1 MADRE
6 LDPITLQVIS
16 GALDTIAEEMG
27 HVLYRMS
34 FSSIIRESQDLGAG
48 LFDTE
53 YNTLC
58 ESEST
63 PLHIGSL
70 PGYLEGIEKVVQG
83 NWADGDVVIH
93 NHPYYGSS
101 HSPDIAVVIPI
112 FYREK
117 LVGYS
122 ANTAHHLDIGAATPG
137 LIIDIPDVYA
147 EGMLF
152 AGTKLYEAG
161 RRNEQMWDYIR
172 NNSRAS
178 RQLLDD
184 LDAQIAS
191 ARLGVR
197 RFIELMDRFSYDV
210 VIAATRQLMDYTE
223 RVLRQ
228 RIAAIPDGEYR
239 AEGFLDDDGRN
250 RDVRLP
256 IKVCVRIRG
265 DGIEVDLTGSAD
277 QVETGFNVPF
287 EGSTK
292 VACFCAIRSLLLD
305 AETSEIKV
313 PSNQGSF
320 RPIDVI
326 APEGSIFNP
335 RFPAAAEARF
345 SQINRVIDLI
355 YKALSP
361 VLPDEI
367 IAGSSATLSFAAYS
381 GVRPTGDYWVFLE
394 VNEGSYGGRPAS
406 DGPDSIDSLMANTR
420 NNPLEDLAMH
430 LPMVCDRYELRTDI
444 MPAPGRFRG
453 GLGVVKKQR
462 MLGDGFITH
471 EADRHEDVP
480 WGVFGGWD
488 GAGGRLEIYN
498 DARPEDGRDMPAK
511 FSGLRVAPGDVMAF
525 YGPSGGGYGDP
536 LDRAA
541 EKVLEDVLDGFYTAE
556 AARSTFGVVVDLEA
570 EVVDEAATEAARR
583 ELRARPPEER
593 AGVAGTDLGPTDADV
608 AAAAPATPAT
618 TSRRGAERARAS
630 ASSPPPSSAPA
641 RSDRRPDGRPGTA
654 AHSSG
659 AIGRRARAA
668 AASASGDGARAAPA
682 ATPDMP
688 LPPPAIVATPRTAT
702 AAASAGNGAARPNG
716 GAAAGNGTARTL
728 SARYGDAWSFEIVG
742 YHLGDDEVEVT
753 GQLRANGSSVQ
764 RTARGNGRDLTL
776 GEQLKRASD
785 ACLRDCAAALEA
797 RP

>member
-1 MADRE
+1 MASSNSSSRE
-6 LDPITLQVIS
+6 FDPITLQVIS

-53 YNTLC
+53 FNTLC

-70 PGYLEGIEKVVQG
+70 PGYLEGIEKVVKG
-83 NWADGDVVIH
+83 DWADGDVVIH

-112 FYREK
+112 FYRDE

-161 RRNEQMWDYIR
+161 QRNEQMWDYIR

-197 RFIELMDRFSYDV
+197 RYVELMDRFGHDD

-228 RIAAIPDGEYR
+228 RIADIPDGEYR

-256 IKVCVRIRG
+256 IKVCVRIEG
-265 DGIEVDLTGSAD
+265 DGIVVDLTGSSD

-320 RPIDVI
+320 RPIRVI

-361 VLPDEI
+361 VLPEEI

-381 GVRPTGDYWVFLE
+381 GIRPTGDYWVFLE

-430 LPMVCDRYELRTDI
+430 LPMVCDRYELRDDI

-462 MLGDGFITH
+462 MLNDGFITH
-471 EADRHEDVP
+471 EADRHEDAP

-498 DARPEDGRDMPAK
+498 DARPAEGRDMPAK
-511 FSGLRVAPGDVMAF
+511 FSGLRVTPGDVMAF

-536 LDRAA
+536 LERKA
-541 EKVLEDVLDGFYTAE
+541 EKVLEDVLDGFFSAE
-556 AARSTFGVVVDLEA
+556 AARSTFGVVLDLEA
-570 EVVDEAATEAARR
+570 ETVDEAATEAARR
-583 ELRARPPEER
+583 ELRARPAEQR
-593 AGVAGTDLGPTDADV
+593 VGASTDLGP
-608 AAAAPATPAT
+608 AATAASTTAPAASGTGRAPA
-618 TSRRGAERARAS
+618 
-630 ASSPPPSSAPA
+630 PPPA
-641 RSDRRPDGRPGTA
+641 RPDGRPGAA
-654 AHSSG
+654 AHSSA

-668 AASASGDGARAAPA
+668 AAASPPRDAGSARAAPGA
-682 ATPDMP
+682 PSHSP
-688 LPPPAIVATPRTAT
+688 PPPPPPAVAAPR
-702 AAASAGNGAARPNG
+702 AAANGAG
-716 GAAAGNGTARTL
+716 GNGTARSL

-764 RTARGNGRDLTL
+764 RTARANGRDATR

-785 ACLRDCAAALEA
+785 ACLRDCAAALSA

>member
-1 MADRE
+1 MANRE

-70 PGYLEGIEKVVQG
+70 PGYLEGIEKVVKG

-93 NHPYYGSS
+93 NHPYFGSS

-112 FYREK
+112 FYRGE

-161 RRNEQMWDYIR
+161 QRNEAMWDYIR

-197 RFIELMDRFSYDV
+197 RFIELMDRFGYDE

-250 RDVRLP
+250 RDVPPPHQGVRADQGRRRRGGPHRLVGP
-256 IKVCVRIRG
+256 GRDGVQRALRG
-265 DGIEVDLTGSAD
+265 LDQGGVLLRDPLPPPSTRRPPRSRFPRTRARSARSTSSPPKGPSSIPGSRPPRRRASPRSTGSS
-277 QVETGFNVPF
+277 TS
-287 EGSTK
+287 STK
-292 VACFCAIRSLLLD
+292 PSARCCRTRSSRGAPPPSPLPPTQAIR
-305 AETSEIKV
+305 
-313 PSNQGSF
+313 PS
-320 RPIDVI
+320 
-326 APEGSIFNP
+326 
-335 RFPAAAEARF
+335 
-345 SQINRVIDLI
+345 
-355 YKALSP
+355 
-361 VLPDEI
+361 
-367 IAGSSATLSFAAYS
+367 
-381 GVRPTGDYWVFLE
+381 GDYWVFLE

-406 DGPDSIDSLMANTR
+406 DGPDCIDSLMANTR

-430 LPMVCDRYELRTDI
+430 LPMVCDRYELRDDI

-462 MLGDGFITH
+462 MLKEGFITH

-488 GAGGRLEIYN
+488 GAGGRLDIYN
-498 DARPEDGRDMPAK
+498 DARPEDGRAMPAK
-511 FSGLRVAPGDVMAF
+511 FSGLRVEPGDVMAF

-536 LDRAA
+536 LDRPA
-541 EKVLEDVLDGFYTAE
+541 EKVLEDVLDGFFTAE

-570 EVVDEAATEAARR
+570 ETVDEAATEAARR
-583 ELRARPPEER
+583 ELRARPAEER
-593 AGVAGTDLGPTDADV
+593 AGTGTDLGPAST
-608 AAAAPATPAT
+608 
-618 TSRRGAERARAS
+618 AS
-630 ASSPPPSSAPA
+630 ASPLGGAGRVPDPAPA
-641 RSDRRPDGRPGTA
+641 RADAPRDSRPGTA
-654 AHSSG
+654 VAQSSA

-668 AASASGDGARAAPA
+668 AASAPRDEGATDAGRA
-682 ATPDMP
+682 
-688 LPPPAIVATPRTAT
+688 VASRG
-702 AAASAGNGAARPNG
+702 SAARRR
-716 GAAAGNGTARTL
+716 GAPDGQR
-728 SARYGDAWSFEIVG
+728 S
-742 YHLGDDEVEVT
+742 T
-753 GQLRANGSSVQ
+753 GRE
-764 RTARGNGRDLTL
+764 RGRR
-776 GEQLKRASD
+776 Q
-785 ACLRDCAAALEA
+785 
-797 RP
+797 

>member
-1 MADRE
+1 MANRE

-70 PGYLEGIEKVVQG
+70 PGYLEGIEKVVKG
-83 NWADGDVVIH
+83 DWTDGDVVIH
-93 NHPYYGSS
+93 NHPYFGSS

-112 FYREK
+112 FYKGE

-161 RRNEQMWDYIR
+161 QRNEAMWDYIR

-197 RFIELMDRFSYDV
+197 RFIELMDRFGYDE

-256 IKVCVRIRG
+256 IKVCVRIKG
-265 DGIEVDLTGSAD
+265 DGVEVDLTGSSD

-381 GVRPTGDYWVFLE
+381 GIRPSGDYWVFLE

-406 DGPDSIDSLMANTR
+406 DGPDCIDSLMANTR

-430 LPMVCDRYELRTDI
+430 LPMVCDRYELRDDI

-462 MLGDGFITH
+462 MLKEGFITH

-488 GAGGRLEIYN
+488 GAGGRLDIYN
-498 DARPEDGRDMPAK
+498 DARPADGRAMPAK
-511 FSGLRVAPGDVMAF
+511 FSGLRVEAGDVMAF

-536 LDRAA
+536 LDRPA
-541 EKVLEDVLDGFYTAE
+541 EKVLEDVLDGFFTAE

-570 EVVDEAATEAARR
+570 ETVDEAATEAARR
-583 ELRARPPEER
+583 ELRARPAAER
-593 AGVAGTDLGPTDADV
+593 AGTGTDLGPA
-608 AAAAPATPAT
+608 
-618 TSRRGAERARAS
+618 SSAS
-630 ASSPPPSSAPA
+630 ASPLGGAGRVPDPAPA
-641 RSDRRPDGRPGTA
+641 RADAPRDSRPGTA
-654 AHSSG
+654 VAQSAA

-668 AASASGDGARAAPA
+668 AASAPRDEGRPTPAAPSHPAAPPPAVAAPRPANGAPA
-682 ATPDMP
+682 A
-688 LPPPAIVATPRTAT
+688 
-702 AAASAGNGAARPNG
+702 NGAG
-716 GAAAGNGTARTL
+716 GNDTARSL
-728 SARYGDAWSFEIVG
+728 SARYGESWSFEIVG

-764 RTARGNGRDLTL
+764 RTARGNGRDLSL
-776 GEQLKRASD
+776 GEQLKQASD
-785 ACLRDCAAALEA
+785 TCLRNCAAALEA

>member
-1 MADRE
+1 MAHRE

-83 NWADGDVVIH
+83 SWADGDVVIH

-112 FYREK
+112 FYRDR

-161 RRNEQMWDYIR
+161 RRNEAMWDYIR

-197 RFIELMDRFSYDV
+197 RFVELMDRFGYDD

-250 RDVRLP
+250 RGVRLP
-256 IKVCVRIRG
+256 VKVCVRVRG

-320 RPIDVI
+320 RPIHVV

-381 GVRPTGDYWVFLE
+381 GVRPSGDYWVFLE

-430 LPMVCDRYELRTDI
+430 LPMVCDRYELRDDV

-471 EADRHEDVP
+471 EADRHEDAP

-498 DARPEDGRDMPAK
+498 DSRPSDRRAMPAK
-511 FSGLRVAPGDVMAF
+511 FSGLRVETGDVMAF

-536 LDRAA
+536 LDRPA
-541 EKVLEDVLDGFYTAE
+541 EKVLEDVLDGFYTSE

-570 EVVDEAATEAARR
+570 ERVDEAATEAARR
-583 ELRARPPEER
+583 ELRARPAEER
-593 AGVAGTDLGPTDADV
+593 AGAGTDLGPAAEASRPAAPGAPV
-608 AAAAPATPAT
+608 AAPSPDPVPA
-618 TSRRGAERARAS
+618 GN
-630 ASSPPPSSAPA
+630 
-641 RSDRRPDGRPGTA
+641 GRPPAA
-654 AHSSG
+654 AHRAA
-659 AIGRRARAA
+659 AIGSRARAA
-668 AASASGDGARAAPA
+668 AASSPGARDGGRGAPAMPSDRPIPPPPDAAADPLPVPAAGAPA
-682 ATPDMP
+682 A
-688 LPPPAIVATPRTAT
+688 
-702 AAASAGNGAARPNG
+702 NG
-716 GAAAGNGTARTL
+716 GIGGNDTARSL
-728 SARYGDAWSFEIVG
+728 NARFGDGWSFEIVG
-742 YHLGDDEVEVT
+742 YHLGGEEVEVT

-764 RTARGNGRDLTL
+764 RTARGNGRDSSL
-776 GEQLKRASD
+776 GERLKRASD
-785 ACLRDCAAALEA
+785 ACLRDCAAALRA
-797 RP
+797 GP

>member
-1 MADRE
+1 
-6 LDPITLQVIS
+6 
-16 GALDTIAEEMG
+16 
-27 HVLYRMS
+27 
-34 FSSIIRESQDLGAG
+34 
-48 LFDTE
+48 
-53 YNTLC
+53 
-58 ESEST
+58 
-63 PLHIGSL
+63 
-70 PGYLEGIEKVVQG
+70 
-83 NWADGDVVIH
+83 
-93 NHPYYGSS
+93 
-101 HSPDIAVVIPI
+101 
-112 FYREK
+112 
-117 LVGYS
+117 
-122 ANTAHHLDIGAATPG
+122 
-137 LIIDIPDVYA
+137 
-147 EGMLF
+147 MLF

-161 RRNEQMWDYIR
+161 QRNEQMWDYIR

-381 GVRPTGDYWVFLE
+381 GVRPSGDYWVFLE

-471 EADRHEDVP
+471 EADRHEDIP

-498 DARPEDGRDMPAK
+498 DADPADGRDMPAK
-511 FSGLRVAPGDVMAF
+511 FSGLRVEPGDVMAF

-536 LDRAA
+536 LDRSA

-570 EVVDEAATEAARR
+570 ETGRRGGDGGGAPRASRAPPRGARGGGGD
-583 ELRARPPEER
+583 RPR
-593 AGVAGTDLGPTDADV
+593 AG
-608 AAAAPATPAT
+608 
-618 TSRRGAERARAS
+618 RRGR
-630 ASSPPPSSAPA
+630 
-641 RSDRRPDGRPGTA
+641 
-654 AHSSG
+654 
-659 AIGRRARAA
+659 
-668 AASASGDGARAAPA
+668 
-682 ATPDMP
+682 
-688 LPPPAIVATPRTAT
+688 
-702 AAASAGNGAARPNG
+702 
-716 GAAAGNGTARTL
+716 
-728 SARYGDAWSFEIVG
+728 
-742 YHLGDDEVEVT
+742 
-753 GQLRANGSSVQ
+753 
-764 RTARGNGRDLTL
+764 
-776 GEQLKRASD
+776 
-785 ACLRDCAAALEA
+785 
-797 RP
+797 

>member
-70 PGYLEGIEKVVQG
+70 PGYLEGIEKVVKG

-250 RDVRLP
+250 RDVRIP
-256 IKVCVRIRG
+256 IKVCVRIKG

-381 GVRPTGDYWVFLE
+381 GVRPSGDYWVFLE

-471 EADRHEDVP
+471 EADRHEDIP

-488 GAGGRLEIYN
+488 GAGGRLQIYN

-511 FSGLRVAPGDVMAF
+511 FSGLRVEPGDVMAF

-536 LDRAA
+536 LDRSA

-570 EVVDEAATEAARR
+570 ERVDEAATEAARR
-583 ELRARPPEER
+583 ELRARPAEER
-593 AGVAGTDLGPTDADV
+593 AGVAGTELGPV
-608 AAAAPATPAT
+608 AADGAVAARSA
-618 TSRRGAERARAS
+618 GDRAPTRAH
-630 ASSPPPSSAPA
+630 PPA
-641 RSDRRPDGRPGTA
+641 RSDRAPAHSSARSDGRPGTA
-654 AHSSG
+654 AHSSSD
-659 AIGRRARAA
+659 IGRRARAA
-668 AASASGDGARAAPA
+668 AASGPRDGGRPAPA
-682 ATPDMP
+682 TPPDMP
-688 LPPPAIVATPRTAT
+688 LPPPPVVPTPRTT
-702 AAASAGNGAARPNG
+702 AASAGNGAAGSNG
-716 GAAAGNGTARTL
+716 AERNGTARSL
-728 SARYGDAWSFEIVG
+728 SARYGESWSFEIVG

-753 GQLRANGSSVQ
+753 GQLRANGASVQ
-764 RTARGNGRDLTL
+764 RTARANGGGNGR

-797 RP
+797 RL

>member
-1 MADRE
+1 MANRE

-83 NWADGDVVIH
+83 NWSDGDVVIH

-112 FYREK
+112 FYRDR

-161 RRNEQMWDYIR
+161 QRNETMWDYIR

-197 RFIELMDRFSYDV
+197 RFIELMDRFGYDD

-256 IKVCVRIRG
+256 IKVCVRIKG
-265 DGIEVDLTGSAD
+265 DGVEVDLTGSSG

-320 RPIDVI
+320 RPISVI

-381 GVRPTGDYWVFLE
+381 GIRPSGDYWVFLE

-406 DGPDSIDSLMANTR
+406 DGPDCIDSLMANTR

-430 LPMVCDRYELRTDI
+430 LPMVCDRYELRDDI

-462 MLGDGFITH
+462 MLKEGFITH

-488 GAGGRLEIYN
+488 GAGGRLDIYN
-498 DARPEDGRDMPAK
+498 DARPEDGRAMPAK
-511 FSGLRVAPGDVMAF
+511 FSGLRVEPGDVMAF

-536 LDRAA
+536 LERPA
-541 EKVLEDVLDGFYTAE
+541 EKVLEDVLDGFFTSE
-556 AARSTFGVVVDLEA
+556 AARSAFGVVVDLEA
-570 EVVDEAATEAARR
+570 ETVDEAATDAARR
-583 ELRARPPEER
+583 ELRARPGAER
-593 AGVAGTDLGPTDADV
+593 TGAGTDLGPV
-608 AAAAPATPAT
+608 AIREGEDLA
-618 TSRRGAERARAS
+618 SARAPGS
-630 ASSPPPSSAPA
+630 
-641 RSDRRPDGRPGTA
+641 RDGRQGA
-654 AHSSG
+654 VAHSSA

-668 AASASGDGARAAPA
+668 AAGSGREAPSGYAAGANGGGSAAGGIASTRDAQRTTAAVSSRAPA
-682 ATPDMP
+682 
-688 LPPPAIVATPRTAT
+688 PPAT
-702 AAASAGNGAARPNG
+702 AARTAN
-716 GAAAGNGTARTL
+716 AAAGANGANGISGNDTALAL
-728 SARYGDAWSFEIVG
+728 SARYGEGWSFEIVG

-764 RTARGNGRDLTL
+764 RTARGNGREISL
-776 GEQLKRASD
+776 GDRLKRASD
-785 ACLRDCAAALEA
+785 TCLRDCAAALET

>member
-1 MADRE
+1 MANRE

-70 PGYLEGIEKVVQG
+70 PGYLEGIEKVVKG
-83 NWADGDVVIH
+83 NWAEGDIVIH

-112 FYREK
+112 FYKGE

-161 RRNEQMWDYIR
+161 QRNEAMWDYIR

-197 RFIELMDRFSYDV
+197 RFIELMDRFGYDE

-256 IKVCVRIRG
+256 IKVCVRIKG
-265 DGIEVDLTGSAD
+265 DGIEVDLTGSSD

-320 RPIDVI
+320 RPISVI

-381 GVRPTGDYWVFLE
+381 GIRPSGDYWVFLE

-430 LPMVCDRYELRTDI
+430 LPIVCDRYELRDDI

-462 MLGDGFITH
+462 MLKEGFITH

-488 GAGGRLEIYN
+488 GAGGRLDIYN
-498 DARPEDGRDMPAK
+498 DARPEDGRAMPAK
-511 FSGLRVAPGDVMAF
+511 FSGLRVEAGDVMAF

-536 LDRAA
+536 LDRPA
-541 EKVLEDVLDGFYTAE
+541 EKVLEDVLDGFYTSE

-570 EVVDEAATEAARR
+570 ETVDEAATEAARR
-583 ELRARPPEER
+583 ALRARPAEER
-593 AGVAGTDLGPTDADV
+593 AGTGTDLGP
-608 AAAAPATPAT
+608 AATGATAEAAPRGGPGRTPART
-618 TSRRGAERARAS
+618 AASR
-630 ASSPPPSSAPA
+630 
-641 RSDRRPDGRPGTA
+641 DGRPGTA
-654 AHSSG
+654 AHSSA

-668 AASASGDGARAAPA
+668 AASPPRDGGRA
-682 ATPDMP
+682 
-688 LPPPAIVATPRTAT
+688 PPPAPSYSPPPPPSAT
-702 AAASAGNGAARPNG
+702 APRPAGGANGAPGPNG
-716 GAAAGNGTARTL
+716 AGGNDTARSL
-728 SARYGDAWSFEIVG
+728 SARYGDGWSFEIVG
-742 YHLGDDEVEVT
+742 YHLGGDEVEVT
-753 GQLRANGSSVQ
+753 GQLRVNGSSVQ
-764 RTARGNGRDLTL
+764 RTARGNGRDQSL
-776 GEQLKRASD
+776 GDRLKRASD

>member
-1 MADRE
+1 MANRE

-70 PGYLEGIEKVVQG
+70 PGYLEGIEKVVKG
-83 NWADGDVVIH
+83 NWAEGDIVIH

-112 FYREK
+112 FYKGE

-161 RRNEQMWDYIR
+161 QRNEAMWDYIR

-197 RFIELMDRFSYDV
+197 RFIELMDRFGYDE

-256 IKVCVRIRG
+256 IKVCVRIKG
-265 DGIEVDLTGSAD
+265 DGIEVDLTGSSD

-381 GVRPTGDYWVFLE
+381 GIRPSGDYWVFLE

-406 DGPDSIDSLMANTR
+406 DGPDCIDSLMANTR

-430 LPMVCDRYELRTDI
+430 LPIVCDRYELRDDI

-462 MLGDGFITH
+462 MLKEGFITH

-488 GAGGRLEIYN
+488 GAGGRLDIYN
-498 DARPEDGRDMPAK
+498 DARPEDGRAMPAK
-511 FSGLRVAPGDVMAF
+511 FSGLRVEAGDVMAF

-536 LDRAA
+536 LERPA
-541 EKVLEDVLDGFYTAE
+541 EKVLEDVLDGFYTSE
-556 AARSTFGVVVDLEA
+556 AARSTFGVVLDLDA
-570 EVVDEAATEAARR
+570 ETVDEAATEAARR
-583 ELRARPPEER
+583 ELRARPARRARRCRDGPR
-593 AGVAGTDLGPTDADV
+593 AGLHGRHGRGGTPRRRRPRSGPHG
-608 AAAAPATPAT
+608 PR
-618 TSRRGAERARAS
+618 SRRTPWRGRPFVRRHRPEGPHRRCVPFARRRAGGAAHAVVSPAPTAVRHGGAPGRRSERRAGAERRGRQRYRPLPQRALRRRLELRDRGL
-630 ASSPPPSSAPA
+630 PP
-641 RSDRRPDGRPGTA
+641 RR
-654 AHSSG
+654 
-659 AIGRRARAA
+659 RR
-668 AASASGDGARAAPA
+668 GGGHRAAP
-682 ATPDMP
+682 
-688 LPPPAIVATPRTAT
+688 RQ
-702 AAASAGNGAARPNG
+702 R
-716 GAAAGNGTARTL
+716 
-728 SARYGDAWSFEIVG
+728 
-742 YHLGDDEVEVT
+742 
-753 GQLRANGSSVQ
+753 QLRPAHRPRERSGPEPRRSPEAGE
-764 RTARGNGRDLTL
+764 RRLPARLRRRPRSPPLTGYL
-776 GEQLKRASD
+776 SD
-785 ACLRDCAAALEA
+785 R
-797 RP
+797 

>member
-1 MADRE
+1 MANRE

-70 PGYLEGIEKVVQG
+70 PGYLEGIEKVVKG
-83 NWADGDVVIH
+83 NWDDGDIVIH

-112 FYREK
+112 FYRDR

-161 RRNEQMWDYIR
+161 RRNETMWDYMR

-197 RFIELMDRFSYDV
+197 RFIELMDRFGYDD
-210 VIAATRQLMDYTE
+210 VIAATHQLMDYTE

-256 IKVCVRIRG
+256 IKVCVGIRG
-265 DGIEVDLTGSAD
+265 DSIEVDLTGSAD

-320 RPIDVI
+320 RPISVI

-355 YKALSP
+355 YKALSS

-381 GVRPTGDYWVFLE
+381 GIRPSGDYWVFLE

-430 LPMVCDRYELRTDI
+430 LPMVCDRYELRDDV

-462 MLGDGFITH
+462 MLNDGFITH

-480 WGVFGGWD
+480 WGIFGGWD
-488 GAGGRLEIYN
+488 GAGGRLDVYN
-498 DARPEDGRDMPAK
+498 DAHPEDGRSMPAK
-511 FSGLRVAPGDVMAF
+511 FSGLRVGTGDVMAF
-525 YGPSGGGYGDP
+525 YGPCGGGYGDP
-536 LDRAA
+536 LERPA
-541 EKVLEDVLDGFYTAE
+541 EKVLEDVLDGFYTSE

-570 EVVDEAATEAARR
+570 ETVDEAATEAARR
-583 ELRARPPEER
+583 ALRARPAAER
-593 AGVAGTDLGPTDADV
+593 TGAGTDLGPV
-608 AAAAPATPAT
+608 AAAPRT
-618 TSRRGAERARAS
+618 GEGLAS
-630 ASSPPPSSAPA
+630 GRSSAP
-641 RSDRRPDGRPGTA
+641 RDGRQATV
-654 AHSSG
+654 AHSSA
-659 AIGRRARAA
+659 AIGRRARASA
-668 AASASGDGARAAPA
+668 AGNRRDAPSGYAAGANGNGSAAGGI
-682 ATPDMP
+682 ATAHD
-688 LPPPAIVATPRTAT
+688 LRGTT
-702 AAASAGNGAARPNG
+702 AAATSHAPSPATPPSTKHRPADGAGGRNDANGAA
-716 GAAAGNGTARTL
+716 GNETARTL
-728 SARYGDAWSFEIVG
+728 SARYGDGWSFEIVG
-742 YHLGDDEVEVT
+742 YHLGDVEVEVT

-764 RTARGNGRDLTL
+764 RTARGNGRDLSL
-776 GEQLKRASD
+776 GDRLKRASD
-785 ACLRDCAAALEA
+785 DCLRDCAAALAA

>member
-1 MADRE
+1 MANRE

-70 PGYLEGIEKVVQG
+70 PGYLEGIEKVVKG
-83 NWADGDVVIH
+83 NWAEGDIVIH

-112 FYREK
+112 FYKGE

-161 RRNEQMWDYIR
+161 QRNEAMWDYIR

-197 RFIELMDRFSYDV
+197 RFIELMDRFGYDE

-256 IKVCVRIRG
+256 VKVCVRIKG
-265 DGIEVDLTGSAD
+265 DGIEVDLTGSSD

-320 RPIDVI
+320 RPISVI

-381 GVRPTGDYWVFLE
+381 GIRPSGDYWVFLE

-406 DGPDSIDSLMANTR
+406 DGPDCIDNLMANTR

-430 LPMVCDRYELRTDI
+430 LPIVCDRYELRDDI

-462 MLGDGFITH
+462 MLKEGFITH

-488 GAGGRLEIYN
+488 GAGGRLDIYN
-498 DARPEDGRDMPAK
+498 DARPEDGRAMPAK
-511 FSGLRVAPGDVMAF
+511 FSGLRVESGDVMAF

-536 LDRAA
+536 LDRPA
-541 EKVLEDVLDGFYTAE
+541 EKVLEDVLDGFYTSE
-556 AARSTFGVVVDLEA
+556 AARSTFGVVLDLEA
-570 EVVDEAATEAARR
+570 ETVDEAATEAARR
-583 ELRARPPEER
+583 ALRARPAEER
-593 AGVAGTDLGPTDADV
+593 AGTGTDLGP
-608 AAAAPATPAT
+608 AATGATAEAAP
-618 TSRRGAERARAS
+618 RGGAGR
-630 ASSPPPSSAPA
+630 APA
-641 RSDRRPDGRPGTA
+641 RAAAGPDGRPGAA
-654 AHSSG
+654 AHSSA

-668 AASASGDGARAAPA
+668 AASPPGAGDGGRAAPA
-682 ATPDMP
+682 APSY
-688 LPPPAIVATPRTAT
+688 PPPPPPSAT
-702 AAASAGNGAARPNG
+702 APRPAGGANG
-716 GAAAGNGTARTL
+716 GAGPNGAGGNDTARSL
-728 SARYGDAWSFEIVG
+728 SARYGDGWSFEIVG

-764 RTARGNGRDLTL
+764 RTARGNGRDQSL
-776 GEQLKRASD
+776 GDRLKRASD
-785 ACLRDCAAALEA
+785 ACLRDCAAALDA